1 MGVDIHVHTQ
11 QTLTLPA
18 QQAWEYGILV
28 IKGSVTAENGIT
40 AHADELLFIEP
51 HGNSHFNLTAEANTH
66 LMLLGGEPL
75 PHPTLIWW
83 NFVADSRE
91 ALCQAVDD
99 WNQDSPRFGAEID
112 LNGTP
117 LKRLI
122 APEVPAGLGLR

>member
-1 MGVDIHVHTQ
+1 
-11 QTLTLPA
+11 
-18 QQAWEYGILV
+18 
-28 IKGSVTAENGIT
+28 
-40 AHADELLFIEP
+40 
-51 HGNSHFNLTAEANTH
+51 
-66 LMLLGGEPL
+66 MLLGGEPL

-99 WNQDSPRFGAEID
+99 WNQHSPRFGAEID

-117 LKRLI
+117 LKRLV